1 MNLRTAGRL
10 VGVPAIL
17 TVLLWGALWSATAFA
32 QTPGCVPID
41 QNKLRLRKVGDS
53 GTGNERILF
62 RGMFDVD
69 PGVTLDPVTT
79 GLQFQMLG
87 SAMGALID
95 VSLPA
100 GRFDVGGFGWLAN
113 ASGTVWNWRDRDGDV
128 SGIKR
133 LVLKRHDTS
142 SARISLFGQK
152 LDFPLP
158 TLPIT
163 VRVLLPGAGGAAG
176 VCGEEVFPDT
186 QCFFRNQGNKL
197 ICRTEGGRRPI
208 E

>member
-1 MNLRTAGRL
+1 PLVVRRTSPRETREPRFRGRSAPRRRGTVRASASRPFRRARRGGATTMNVRTVGRL

-17 TVLLWGALWSATAFA
+17 TVLLWGALGSATAFA

-95 VSLPA
+95 ITLPA
-100 GRFDVGGFGWLAN
+100 GRFDTGGFGWLAN
-113 ASGTVWNWRDRDGDV
+113 
-128 SGIKR
+128 
-133 LVLKRHDTS
+133 
-142 SARISLFGQK
+142 
-152 LDFPLP
+152 
-158 TLPIT
+158 
-163 VRVLLPGAGGAAG
+163 
-176 VCGEEVFPDT
+176 
-186 QCFFRNQGNKL
+186 
-197 ICRTEGGRRPI
+197 
-208 E
+208 